1 VGHAPERRR
10 RPGTR
15 PTRQMRAGGRSAW
28 PTAACVR
35 AVSRRLRSR
44 PAGSDAPAGGLDPG
58 PDPGEKPGRH
68 GLEATQSTLT
78 SVVSALFGRRGR
90 RRLAARVAGER
101 APNTLAARARGV
113 WRRHQSQRALART
126 GPVSRPSCRLSQGA
140 VERSARRDRQRTD
153 LEPPLGARMAP
164 VAPSRAQLTRLP
176 GRRGDR
182 RAGDPGALSPERRHC
197 GSAARRASGAGV
209 CPGPDETRRHAGVR
223 PHPPRAPLSPP
234 GARAVCRGRP
244 QPPTVLGHTC
254 RRLDGRR
261 GGTHAAMAVAH
272 HMLVMVYHRLRE
284 GTDAEEARDDRRQ
297 DRPEERQQKRAVKAL
312 ERLGSRVTLERLA
325 SRSGTSPLLL
335 HAPLASPSWRHTR
348 VRGESSVSG
357 CERFRGKCPEPTS
370 FTPAGNEAD
379 LPRIH
384 QHVITRHR
392 R

>member
-1 VGHAPERRR
+1 VRELATTDKAVRIWRPWWTAEQGPVVALERPGGYGRPVSHVLVGTVAGLVGHAPERRR
-10 RPGTR
+10 RPGHQTDKADARGRAERLAHGRMRPSCISPPPLQALRDLTR
-15 PTRQMRAGGRSAW
+15 PRVALIQARTQAKNR
-28 PTAACVR
+28 V
-35 AVSRRLRSR
+35 VN
-44 PAGSDAPAGGLDPG
+44 
-58 PDPGEKPGRH
+58 

-126 GPVSRPSCRLSQGA
+126 GPCPDHHAGLSQGA

-164 VAPSRAQLTRLP
+164 VAPPRAQLTRLP
-176 GRRGDR
+176 GVEATAA
-182 RAGDPGALSPERRHC
+182 RAILAALSPERRHC

-209 CPGPDETRRHAGVR
+209 CPGPDERAGTRRSGRTRQGHRSLRRGLGPCAG
-223 PHPPRAPLSPP
+223 A
-234 GARAVCRGRP
+234 ARN
-244 QPPTVLGHTC
+244 PPTVLGHTC

-312 ERLGSRVTLERLA
+312 ERLGSRVTLERMA
-325 SRSGTSPLLL
+325 
-335 HAPLASPSWRHTR
+335 
-348 VRGESSVSG
+348 
-357 CERFRGKCPEPTS
+357 
-370 FTPAGNEAD
+370 
-379 LPRIH
+379 
-384 QHVITRHR
+384 
-392 R
+392 